1 MMLGVDDND
10 ETLKAVVVSIY
21 NSAYSAGWAAGPLLG
36 GVLLDSF
43 DGSDGHKFSMFSS
56 LVALFSLALAIV
68 MHTLAFLRVG
78 QPDHVQEVKASSCDL
93 LRPHAAYSGSP
104 SRRPSE
110 LPRISRVSELSVP
123 ASRQPTERTAPPCAP
138 VSRTSQGPRVS
149 GLDNTLNEPL
159 VQ

>member
-43 DGSDGHKFSMFSS
+43 GGSDADKFSMFSS
-56 LVALFSLALAIV
+56 LVALFSLALAVV

-78 QPDHVQEVKASSCDL
+78 QPENVQEVQAGTHDL
-93 LRPHAAYSGSP
+93 LRPHAAYSGPP

-110 LPRISRVSELSVP
+110 VFRSSRLSAP
-123 ASRQPTERTAPPCAP
+123 ASRRPSEMTAPPCP
-138 VSRTSQGPRVS
+138 PLSRNSQGSRVS
-149 GLDNTLNEPL
+149 GLSNTLHEPL

>member
-1 MMLGVDDND
+1 MMLGVGDND

-43 DGSDGHKFSMFSS
+43 DGSDAHKFSMFSS